1 MSLHLT
7 SLIIRNG
14 RVIDPG
20 RVDASADVLVTNGK
34 ITEIGRDLKAPA
46 GTPVLDGSGKLVLPG
61 FVDLHVHLR
70 EPGFEYK
77 ETIETGTAAAA
88 AGGFTSICCM
98 PNTNPVNDTRAVTEL
113 VLDRAKRAASVHVFP
128 IGAITKGSE
137 GKELAEYCDLR
148 AAGCVAVSD
157 DGKPVMN
164 AMVMRRALEYARA
177 FDLPVVDHC
186 ECTHLSDSG
195 VAHEGLVATE
205 LGLQGIPSAAEDVMV
220 ARNIELADLTG
231 GRLHVAHVS
240 TEGSVRMV
248 RAAKARGVR
257 VTAEACPHHFILTH
271 EAIREFNTN
280 AKMNP
285 PLRTSRDVQAI
296 KAGLKDGT
304 IDAIATDHAPH
315 AAHEK
320 QREFEYAPF
329 GIVGLETALGLSL
342 LLVEEGVLTLRPNG
356 TGPHQRTGG
365 GVRPRERNSAGR
377 RRCRHCDRGPR
388 GPLGGG
394 ARAVPLERAQHALRR
409 LEVKGPGRED
419 ARGWESRVS
428 LNEENSRRRPV
439 SRDARARGLGRWLDD
454 DHRSGHSG
462 GVQYHGHG
470 SGRADADADLSR
482 I

>member
-1 MSLHLT
+1 
-7 SLIIRNG
+7 
-14 RVIDPG
+14 
-20 RVDASADVLVTNGK
+20 
-34 ITEIGRDLKAPA
+34 
-46 GTPVLDGSGKLVLPG
+46 
-61 FVDLHVHLR
+61 
-70 EPGFEYK
+70 
-77 ETIETGTAAAA
+77 
-88 AGGFTSICCM
+88 M

-113 VLDRAKRAASVHVFP
+113 ILDRAKRAASVHVFP

-186 ECTHLSDSG
+186 ECMHLSDNG

-315 AAHEK
+315 ATHEK

-342 LLVEEGVLTLRPNG
+342 LLVEEGALTLDQMIRALTSGPAQVFGLAKG
-356 TGPHQRTGG
+356 TLLVGADADIAIVDPEAHVG
-365 GVRPRERNSAGR
+365 
-377 RRCRHCDRGPR
+377 C
-388 GPLGGG
+388 G
-394 ARAVPLERAQHALRR
+394 ARAVSLERAQHTLRR
-409 LEVKGPGRED
+409 LEVKRTGRED
-419 ARGWESRVS
+419 TRGRESRVS
-428 LNEENSRRRPV
+428 LNEENTRRRPL
-439 SRDARARGLGRWLDD
+439 SRDARARGLGRGPDD
-454 DHRSGHSG
+454 DHGSGHSG
-462 GVQYHGHG
+462 GVQYAWAWKPEG
-470 SGRADADADLSR
+470 AC
-482 I
+482 